1 MAQVRKERVSKG
13 MKGILTVVSGFAGA
27 GKGTIMNTLIRDYPG
42 YALSVSAT
50 SRRPREG
57 EKEGVNYF
65 FKTREEFEEM
75 IKNDEFLEHAEY
87 VGNYYGTPRAFV
99 EKKLNEGLNVLLEI
113 EIQGA
118 MQIKKAFPDSLLV
131 FIMPPSAAILK
142 ERLTNR
148 GTESPEVID
157 KRMHRAVAESEGIEN
172 YDFIVINDEVDKCTE
187 TLHNIILSAAYQP
200 VRQKEFIEQVRH
212 DLKEM

>member
-1 MAQVRKERVSKG
+1 

-27 GKGTIMNTLIRDYPG
+27 GKGTIMNKLLESYPG

-50 SRRPREG
+50 SRNPREG

-75 IKNDEFLEHAEY
+75 IRKGELLEHAEY
-87 VGNYYGTPRAFV
+87 VGNYYGTPKAFV
-99 EKKLNEGLNVLLEI
+99 EQKLNEGKNVLLEI

-118 MQIKKAFPDSLLV
+118 MQIKKAFPDALLV
-131 FIMPPSAAILK
+131 FIMPPSAEILK

-148 GTESPEVID
+148 GTETEEIIK
-157 KRMHRAVAESEGIEN
+157 KRMQRAVQESEGIES
-172 YDFIVINDEVDKCTE
+172 YDFIVINDEVDKCTAL
-187 TLHNIILSAAYQP
+187 LHNIILSASYQP
-200 VRQKEFIEQVRH
+200 SRQKEFIEKVRAG
-212 DLKEM
+212 LKGIE

>member
-1 MAQVRKERVSKG
+1 

-27 GKGTIMNTLIRDYPG
+27 GKGTIMNKLLESYPG
-42 YALSVSAT
+42 YALSISAT
-50 SRRPREG
+50 SRKPREG

-75 IKNDEFLEHAEY
+75 IKNGELLEHAEY
-87 VGNYYGTPRAFV
+87 VGNYYGTPRSFV
-99 EKKLNEGLNVLLEI
+99 EEKLSQGMNVLLEI

-118 MQIKKAFPDSLLV
+118 MQIKKAFPDALLI

-142 ERLTNR
+142 ERLSNR
-148 GTESPEVID
+148 GTETPEIID
-157 KRMHRAVAESEGIEN
+157 KRMKRAISESEGIEN

-187 TLHNIILSAAYQP
+187 RLHNIILAASYQP
-200 VRQKEFIEQVRH
+200 VRQAEFIDKVRQ
-212 DLKEM
+212 DLKNI

>member
-1 MAQVRKERVSKG
+1 
-13 MKGILTVVSGFAGA
+13 MKGILIVVSGFAGA
-27 GKGTIMNTLIRDYPG
+27 GKGTIMNRLIGKYPD

-50 SRRPREG
+50 SRKPREG

-65 FKTREEFEEM
+65 FKSREEFEEM
-75 IKNDEFLEHAEY
+75 IERDEFLEHAEY

-99 EKKLNEGLNVLLEI
+99 EKKLEEGTNVLLEI

-118 MQIKKAFPDSLLV
+118 MQVKKRFPDALLV

-148 GTESPEVID
+148 GTETAEVIA
-157 KRMHRAVAESEGIEN
+157 KRMHRAVSESEGIEN
-172 YDFIVINDEVDKCTE
+172 YDYIVINDEVDKCTE
-187 TLHNIILSAAYQP
+187 KLHNIILSAAYAP
-200 VRQKEFIEQVRH
+200 SRQKDFIDKVRS
-212 DLKEM
+212 DLRNMA